1 MDRGAWQPTIHRVA
15 ESDTT
20 EVTWHPHL
28 VKRPIKHTHTHTHT
42 HTLREGRRGILH
54 LRRSHL
60 SEDVKVRVSHVDVW
74 KESLQAEN
82 TSTKTSSQECAW
94 YSTF

>member
-1 MDRGAWQPTIHRVA
+1 MDRGAWQPTIHRVT
-15 ESDTT
+15 ESDMT
-20 EVTWHPHL
+20 EVTWHPHI
-28 VKRPIKHTHTHTHT
+28 VKHPIKHT